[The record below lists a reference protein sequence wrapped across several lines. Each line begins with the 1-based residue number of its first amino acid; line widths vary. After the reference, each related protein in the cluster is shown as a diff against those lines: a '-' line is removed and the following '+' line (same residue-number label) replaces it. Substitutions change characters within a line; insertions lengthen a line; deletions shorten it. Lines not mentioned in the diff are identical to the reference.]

1 MTTTRRPATRRR
13 GRRGPA
19 ATAAAVLVSLV
30 LAGCGA
36 GSEASS
42 ATVPQEDRFGG
53 TLNIGLAAEPNG
65 VDAAVVNQV
74 WRTAARALTDSLVFF
89 NPETKEIEPWL
100 ATEWTVEDARVYT
113 FTLRDDVTFHDG
125 TALTSEVVKQNFE
138 SLDRPG
144 IHSSAKTIVEGIKAI
159 RTPSEHV
166 VEVEFAEPNAAFL
179 VSLSRA
185 HAGIVSAKTAALPVE
200 ERQKFLD
207 GSGPFYLEEYTPNQ
221 RIVLKKRED
230 YHWAPEYFER
240 TGPAY
245 LDEVVYKII
254 PEDSVR
260 NGAVIGGEE
269 LQFVYWVNAKYVD
282 QLEAA
287 GLTVTE
293 TTNPATGTE
302 WPVNTSSE
310 ILKDVRVRQA
320 LQHGIDRAEFT
331 QLVSGGYDEAATG
344 PLSRANPFYSDQSEF
359 LTYDPEL
366 SARLLDE
373 AGWSETGED
382 GIRVNADGDRLSF
395 RFPRDGAAEQVVQAQ
410 WRKLGIEL
418 VLDPPLDAEANEKLL
433 SGEYDIAYWYHSTP
447 DPDVLRANY
456 GVETGSNRS
465 FIADDDA
472 RGQELD
478 DLLQKQNT
486 VIEAGE
492 RQKIV
497 DEAARLLV
505 EDAYVLPI
513 VNDTDIWAF
522 QPSVH
527 DITPVGLDQYL
538 YNAWL
543 SEQ

>member
-19 ATAAAVLVSLV
+19 ATTAAVLVSLV

-144 IHSSAKTIVEGIKAI
+144 IHSSAKTIVEGIEEI

-230 YHWAPEYFER
+230 YDWAPEYFER

-410 WRKLGIEL
+410 WMELGIEL

>member
-1 MTTTRRPATRRR
+1 MSTTRRPATNRR
-13 GRRGPA
+13 GRWRLA
-19 ATAAAVLVSLV
+19 ATAAVLVSLV
-30 LAGCGA
+30 VSACST
-36 GSEASS
+36 GSGTAS
-42 ATVPQEDRFGG
+42 APVPEEDRPGG

-74 WRTAARALTDSLVFF
+74 WRTVARALTDSLVFF

-144 IHSSAKTIVEGIKAI
+144 IHSSAKTIVEGIKEI

-166 VEVEFAEPNAAFL
+166 VEVEFAKPNAAFL

-221 RIVLKKRED
+221 RIVLKKRAD
-230 YHWAPEYFER
+230 YDWAPEYFER

-269 LQFVYWVNAKYVD
+269 LQFIYWVNAKYVD

-287 GLTVTE
+287 GLTITE

-302 WPVNTSSE
+302 WPVNTSSKV
-310 ILKDVRVRQA
+310 LKDVRVRQA
-320 LQHGIDRAEFT
+320 LQHGIDREEFT
-331 QLVSGGYDEAATG
+331 KLVSGGYDQAATG
-344 PLSRANPFYSDQSEF
+344 PLSTANPFYSDQSEY

-366 SARLLDE
+366 SKQLLDE
-373 AGWSETGED
+373 AGWSETGSD
-382 GIRVNADGDRLSF
+382 GIRVNAAGDRLSF

-410 WRKLGIEL
+410 WKELGIEL

-465 FIADDDA
+465 FIADDDETG
-472 RGQELD
+472 RRLD
-478 DLLQKQNT
+478 DLLQEQNT
-486 VIEAGE
+486 VIEPEA

-497 DEAARLLV
+497 DEAAQLLV

-522 QPSVH
+522 QPTVH
-527 DITPVGLDQYL
+527 DIQPVGLDQYL

-543 SEQ
+543 SEK

>member
-1 MTTTRRPATRRR
+1 MSTTRRPATKRP
-13 GRRGPA
+13 GRWRLA
-19 ATAAAVLVSLV
+19 ATAAVLVSLV
-30 LAGCGA
+30 VSACST
-36 GSEASS
+36 GSGTAS
-42 ATVPQEDRFGG
+42 APVPEEDRPGG

-74 WRTAARALTDSLVFF
+74 WRTVARALTDSLVFF

-100 ATEWTVEDARVYT
+100 ATDWTVKDARVYT

-144 IHSSAKTIVEGIKAI
+144 IHSSAKTIVEGIKEI

-166 VEVEFAEPNAAFL
+166 VEVEFAKPNAAFL

-221 RIVLKKRED
+221 RIVLKKRAD
-230 YHWAPEYFER
+230 YDWAPEYFGR
-240 TGPAY
+240 SGPAY

-287 GLTVTE
+287 GLTITE

-302 WPVNTSSE
+302 WPVNTSSK

-331 QLVSGGYDEAATG
+331 KLVSGGYDEAATG
-344 PLSRANPFYSDQSEF
+344 PLSKANPFYSDQSEF

-366 SARLLDE
+366 SKQLLDE

-410 WRKLGIEL
+410 WKELGIEL

-465 FIADDDA
+465 FIADDDKTGE
-472 RGQELD
+472 RLD
-478 DLLQKQNT
+478 DLLQEQNT
-486 VIEAGE
+486 VIEPAA

-497 DEAARLLV
+497 DEAAQLLV

-522 QPSVH
+522 QPTVH
-527 DITPVGLDQYL
+527 DIQPVGLDQYL

-543 SEQ
+543 SEK